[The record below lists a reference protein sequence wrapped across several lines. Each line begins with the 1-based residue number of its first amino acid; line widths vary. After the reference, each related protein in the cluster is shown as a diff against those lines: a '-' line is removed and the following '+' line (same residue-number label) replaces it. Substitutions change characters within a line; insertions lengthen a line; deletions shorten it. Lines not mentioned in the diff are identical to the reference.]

1 MENKKLLFSKAE
13 LIFYR
18 ELTQFAQN
26 KNICIFPKVRIAD
39 LVTPKYALDNSTFMK
54 VFLKL
59 SQKHV
64 DYVLTDTKWKILC
77 VLELDGESHT
87 YWKTLENDK
96 FKNQFFEN
104 IWLPLIRF
112 QNYGLHNFSKINNI
126 L

>member
-64 DYVLTDTKWKILC
+64 DYVLTDTK
-77 VLELDGESHT
+77 
-87 YWKTLENDK
+87 
-96 FKNQFFEN
+96 
-104 IWLPLIRF
+104 
-112 QNYGLHNFSKINNI
+112 
-126 L
+126 